1 MLGYKLD
8 TERRRQ
14 LNIAL
19 EAQRE
24 RNRLAGVAVADEG
37 DFGTESVEQNVDDSD
52 DADRK

>member
-1 MLGYKLD
+1 M
-8 TERRRQ
+8 
-14 LNIAL
+14 NIAL

-37 DFGTESVEQNVDDSD
+37 DFSTESVVRNDDSD